1 MPEVCGFV
9 GCTISADKRC
19 ARCQRTF
26 YCSKEHQ
33 RVHWKTHKKTCNAAV
48 VKNAE
53 DVRTEDFP
61 VKVVEID
68 GRGLGVVATRNIKCG
83 ELIIQEKPLIDTS
96 GWHSDVKLTEDDLVL
111 VHYFS
116 ALNLVAKQKLV
127 CRIKTVRSGYLK
139 SDQQEKIMALHDA
152 FEEITGKKSV
162 YGCFITNTLAR
173 GNNSD
178 DSVLCDIISRF
189 NHSCVPNV
197 SHFWVH
203 PYERMVAMRNITE
216 GEELFTSYGEMF
228 SCKDQRR
235 EVMKLKYGFDC
246 NCTCCNLPVTAQRA
260 SDYCRLRLNEIDEYI
275 GKAGVL
281 NPCKGLELL
290 EEFLEILKIE
300 GLDIPVNL
308 LRAGYNGY
316 QIACAAADL
325 SKAKKYIKLAY
336 DNFLACEGEGSD
348 TVIKMKGFLE
358 SPKSHPSWALKL

>member
-33 RVHWKTHKKTCNAAV
+33 RVHWKTHKKTCNSAV

-83 ELIIQEKPLIDTS
+83 ELIIKEKPLIDTS
-96 GWHSDVKLTEDDLVL
+96 GLHSD
-111 VHYFS
+111 
-116 ALNLVAKQKLV
+116 
-127 CRIKTVRSGYLK
+127 LK

-162 YGCFITNTLAR
+162 YGCFKTNALAR

-197 SHFWVH
+197 YHFWVH

-281 NPCKGLELL
+281 NPCKGLELF

-308 LRAGYNGY
+308 GRAGYDGY
-316 QIACAAADL
+316 QIACVAADL